1 MKQKNRI
8 IAISL
13 MAVLLAG
20 CGGKEEFDQSK
31 VVMAYT
37 RDTTS
42 GTRDGFFTKIGLSD
56 AKASNDPLSSSV
68 VEVASNAKMI
78 EAIKNDEYGIGY
90 ISLSSLEESTLKGL
104 VYKGI
109 EPTVDNVLNN
119 TYSLTRNFN
128 FCTRNDYTEESKEG
142 QIVKAFVAYTTT
154 IEGKTI
160 IQEKDGILTISN
172 SDKHWEDIKGNY
184 PIVNED
190 NSKVTIRF
198 GGSTSCE
205 KIAKALSSA
214 FAPLCGNFIAEHNH
228 TGSGDAFKHTQ
239 GAQKDD
245 ANKLDIGFLS
255 REFEENEPVEEG
267 TYGKLC
273 TDAIVAVVNEKNP
286 YSKTDDV
293 TLKSIYEKGDV
304 SWSSLINA

>member
-1 MKQKNRI
+1 MNLLSSCITQKLYN
-8 IAISL
+8 
-13 MAVLLAG
+13 
-20 CGGKEEFDQSK
+20 
-31 VVMAYT
+31 
-37 RDTTS
+37 S
-42 GTRDGFFTKIGLSD
+42 GTC
-56 AKASNDPLSSSV
+56 SSS
-68 VEVASNAKMI
+68 
-78 EAIKNDEYGIGY
+78 
-90 ISLSSLEESTLKGL
+90 
-104 VYKGI
+104 
-109 EPTVDNVLNN
+109 DN
-119 TYSLTRNFN
+119 R
-128 FCTRNDYTEESKEG
+128 
-142 QIVKAFVAYTTT
+142 
-154 IEGKTI
+154 
-160 IQEKDGILTISN
+160 
-172 SDKHWEDIKGNY
+172 
-184 PIVNED
+184 IVNED

-239 GAQKDD
+239 GNQKDD

-286 YSKTDDV
+286 YSETDDV

-304 SWSSLINA
+304 SWSSLIKA

>member
-13 MAVLLAG
+13 MAMLLAG

-90 ISLSSLEESTLKGL
+90 ISLASLEESTLKGL

-142 QIVKAFVAYTTT
+142 QIVKAFVAYTST

-172 SDKHWEDIKGNY
+172 SDKHWDDIKGNY

-190 NSKVTIRF
+190 NSF
-198 GGSTSCE
+198 PFNS
-205 KIAKALSSA
+205 ALNRA
-214 FAPLCGNFIAEHNH
+214 
-228 TGSGDAFKHTQ
+228 
-239 GAQKDD
+239 
-245 ANKLDIGFLS
+245 
-255 REFEENEPVEEG
+255 
-267 TYGKLC
+267 
-273 TDAIVAVVNEKNP
+273 
-286 YSKTDDV
+286 
-293 TLKSIYEKGDV
+293 
-304 SWSSLINA
+304 